1 MRAVRCRQ
9 GEAGSGTEE
18 DVDRLNSTYP
28 FQSLEAEAADPKPET
43 VGQEN
48 GASPAGLYIH
58 VPFCRSKCPYC
69 DFFSITQP
77 EYIPKYID
85 ALIGELK
92 LSRHAVGCV
101 DSIYFGG
108 GTPSILTPNQIEC
121 VMAGLS
127 SCFSISA
134 DAEVTLEVNPGTA
147 SRNRMADYRSV
158 GINRI
163 NIGLQSCADRTL
175 VFLGRVHTAMQGR
188 EAYRMARKAGFDNV
202 GLDLIY
208 ALPGQ
213 SPQQWQVEMA
223 QAVHMAPEHLSCY
236 TLTIEPGTPLA
247 VRIAAGEVT
256 PLDENAAGVLFSLTI
271 DYLNRYGYRQYE
283 ISNFA
288 RIGSD
293 ERVDR
298 RSRHNRKYWNFAPYL
313 GFGPA
318 AHSFLGNKRWWNH
331 PSIDDYL
338 ADIHAGRRPV
348 AGEEVLTRE
357 QRIIE
362 AVYLGLRQ
370 TDGID
375 LQGFRSTFEEEFG
388 ARFEPRLSRLI
399 DGELIEK
406 APQRIRL
413 TRRGM
418 LFLDKVVE
426 NLLS

>member
-1 MRAVRCRQ
+1 V
-9 GEAGSGTEE
+9 
-18 DVDRLNSTYP
+18 
-28 FQSLEAEAADPKPET
+28 
-43 VGQEN
+43 
-48 GASPAGLYIH
+48 
-58 VPFCRSKCPYC
+58 
-69 DFFSITQP
+69 
-77 EYIPKYID
+77 
-85 ALIGELK
+85 
-92 LSRHAVGCV
+92 VGCA

-108 GTPSILTPNQIEC
+108 GTPSVLTPNQIES
-121 VMAGLS
+121 VIAGLS

-134 DAEVTLEVNPGTA
+134 DAEVTLEVNPGTV
-147 SRNRMADYRSV
+147 SQNRMADYRSI

-163 NIGLQSCADRTL
+163 SIGLQSCVDRTL
-175 VFLGRVHTAMQGR
+175 VFLGRIHTARQGR
-188 EAYRMARKAGFDNV
+188 DTYHMARKAGFDNV

-213 SPQQWQVEMA
+213 SPQRWQAEMA

-247 VRIAAGEVT
+247 GRIAAGEVT
-256 PLDENAAGVLFSLTI
+256 PLDEKTAGVLFSLTI
-271 DYLNRYGYRQYE
+271 DYLNRHGYRQYE

-318 AHSFLGNKRWWNH
+318 AHSFLDNKRWWNH
-331 PSIDDYL
+331 PSVDDYL

-348 AGEEVLTRE
+348 VDEEVLTRE

-375 LQGFRSTFEEEFG
+375 LEGFRSTFNEDFG

-399 DGELIEK
+399 DGEMIEK

-418 LFLDKVVE
+418 LFLEKVVE
-426 NLLS
+426 RLLG